1 MGETNLKR
9 VKRARHHHPSS
20 LQVRHEQRTARERE
34 SDIINKSELKV
45 SDFSTYSLCAVRFM
59 LRFISSHTA
68 QLDFVITMP
77 I

>member
-9 VKRARHHHPSS
+9 MKRARHHHPSS
-20 LQVRHEQRTARERE
+20 LQVRHEQRTARERNP

-68 QLDFVITMP
+68 QLDS
-77 I
+77 